1 MAPRAR
7 LRGAEF
13 NIAFDKLPHIYPHFA
28 DYMHIVVGP
37 VPLIAIKIHRSMMG
51 GPVPG
56 APARTA
62 HWQSIGVRGGRPMH
76 IITTY

>member
-7 LRGAEF
+7 LRGAKF

-28 DYMHIVVGP
+28 DYMNIVVGP

-51 GPVPG
+51 GCRVRRL
-56 APARTA
+56 ARPTGNRLA
-62 HWQSIGVRGGRPMH
+62 CAVVDLCI
-76 IITTY
+76 

>member
-51 GPVPG
+51 GCAGTHGPL
-56 APARTA
+56 AIDWRAR
-62 HWQSIGVRGGRPMH
+62 W
-76 IITTY
+76 